1 MAVPRY
7 PFDLIKNFVALK
19 KYCQKY
25 FPVFFMV
32 ESSFRC
38 LLLLRGLRCDKFTD
52 LSQTHRERNIFL
64 DNEALKNQLF

>member
-1 MAVPRY
+1 
-7 PFDLIKNFVALK
+7 
-19 KYCQKY
+19 
-25 FPVFFMV
+25 MV

-64 DNEALKNQLF
+64 DNEALKISCFDTYILPSILDGDY